1 MKQSKFFM
9 PTLREVPSD
18 AEVISH
24 KMLLRGGYIRQVS
37 SGYYSYLPLA
47 YRVLKNLEAIMREE
61 FEAIDANEMLLP
73 AVIPA
78 DFWKESGR
86 YATYGDALMKLQ
98 DSNGKDF
105 ILGPTHEETF
115 TDLIRNEISSYK
127 KLPMYLYQ
135 IQPKYRDEKRPRFG
149 LLRGREFI
157 MKDAYSFHSTK
168 ESLDDGFRD
177 FECAYTNIFER
188 CGLDFRIIIGDGG
201 AMGSNDSKE
210 FMAVSEIGE
219 DTIVYSDSS
228 DYSANLE
235 MATSLYTAKKSHE
248 PLLEVEK
255 IETPNIGTIQ
265 ELCDF
270 LDIDATKTIKS
281 LFYIADDEPVMVL
294 VRGDHE
300 LNDIKL
306 KNFLNADFLEPAT
319 EEDSVKYL
327 GANFGSLGP
336 IGLSEKVRLL
346 ADRHVED
353 VTNSGVGANETG
365 YHYINVTPG
374 RDFEPETYQDFI
386 LVKEGEPS
394 PDGQGSLKFAKGI
407 ELGHIFKLG
416 TFYSEKMDANVL
428 DENGREIPVQMGSY
442 GIGVSRLLAAIAE
455 QNADEDGIN
464 WPKGIAPFD
473 VHIIPINPKDE
484 TQWNLAIDI
493 EKEME
498 SRGLDCLLDDR
509 KERPGVK
516 FKDADLV
523 GAPFRITVG
532 KKAEEGIVEVKIKRT
547 DEMLEI
553 RREELFETLNILNK

>member
-47 YRVLKNLEAIMREE
+47 YRVLKKLEAIMREE

-86 YATYGDALMKLQ
+86 YSTYGDALMKLQ

-177 FECAYTNIFER
+177 FERAYTNIFER

-270 LDIDATKTIKS
+270 LDINATKTIKS

-394 PDGQGSLKFAKGI
+394 PDGQGALKFAKGI

>member
-115 TDLIRNEISSYK
+115 TDLVRNDISSYK

-177 FECAYTNIFER
+177 FERAYTKIFER

-255 IETPNIGTIQ
+255 IETPNVGTIQ

-319 EEDSVKYL
+319 EEDSAKYL
-327 GANFGSLGP
+327 GADFGSLGP
-336 IGLSEKVRLL
+336 VGLSEKVRLL

-455 QNADEDGIN
+455 QNSDENGIN

-498 SRGLDCLLDDR
+498 SHGLDCLLDDR

>member
-47 YRVLKNLEAIMREE
+47 YRVLKKLEAIMREE

-86 YATYGDALMKLQ
+86 YSTYGDALMKLQ

-177 FECAYTNIFER
+177 FERAYTNIFER

-394 PDGQGSLKFAKGI
+394 PDGQGALKFAKGI

>member
-86 YATYGDALMKLQ
+86 YSTYGDALMKLQ

-177 FECAYTNIFER
+177 FERAYTNIFER

-319 EEDSVKYL
+319 EEDSAKYL

-336 IGLSEKVRLL
+336 VGLSEKVRLL